1 MILKKNGKLKNVLF
15 SLLASSH
22 ACQHPI
28 SQMNKLILPN
38 MENKRELGRHLPPLC
53 WLVATSQSGVLQ

>member
-1 MILKKNGKLKNVLF
+1 MQLSLSCFLADDKIIDISQRNKLI
-15 SLLASSH
+15 H
-22 ACQHPI
+22 I

>member
-1 MILKKNGKLKNVLF
+1 VLF

-38 MENKRELGRHLPPLC
+38 LKMKR
-53 WLVATSQSGVLQ
+53 TSSLASS